1 MQIDQGEW
9 ILGPG
14 ELAAVV
20 ASFGLKAGGLSI
32 LPTALPPAAQ
42 AEEAVKAFLALDPP
56 FRAMA
61 ERCLRALADP
71 KKVVQFQNTV
81 ADERVSRCHLAWHPE
96 MGGAWV
102 SLVRSGDLRRVS
114 LRSDVELRFIVADV
128 VAADTSVQ
136 ADRLS
141 LACTTSAALAL
152 LGALDH
158 LRCARLISMLH
169 HADPVML
176 FSPEDVQARLADAAA
191 EDFRW
196 LVPFVAKLLPL
207 PVAGLA
213 VARDP
218 KPSLLELEK
227 AGLLERISED
237 GRIICDLTRA
247 GRFVEDGFRNSS
259 VKAVLSATA
268 PIPGGMGHD
277 VLVLVRSVFDLFLL
291 SMSGGDAA
299 LSTILAGDLDEIL
312 KAVFAPPPALPDL
325 EATLAPSR
333 TAPSGIEATIIDG
346 GPILPPPRLVVE
358 SGPLAGKEFFLKDG
372 LTLGR
377 QDDNGIVAIDSGIS
391 RHHAKFIGDGK
402 GGWVVQDLQSSNG
415 TFVNETRVDS
425 PTVLQ
430 PGTRIRAGGTV
441 LIFDP
446 PVA

>member
-1 MQIDQGEW
+1 MRIDKGEW
-9 ILGPG
+9 ILGQG
-14 ELAAVV
+14 EMAAVA
-20 ASFGLKAGGLSI
+20 ASFGLKPGGLSI
-32 LPTALPPAAQ
+32 LPAELPPAKE
-42 AEEAVKAFLALDPP
+42 AEEAVKAFLDLDLP
-56 FRAMA
+56 FRALA
-61 ERCLRALADP
+61 ERCLQALADP

-114 LRSDVELRFIVADV
+114 LRSDTELRFIVANA
-128 VAADTSVQ
+128 VAADTSIQ

-141 LACTTSAALAL
+141 FNCTTSAALAL

-158 LRCARLISMLH
+158 LRRARLISMLH
-169 HADPVML
+169 HVEPVML
-176 FSPEDVQARLADAAA
+176 FSPEDVQARLADAAE

-213 VARDP
+213 VAQDP
-218 KPSLLELEK
+218 KPALLELEK
-227 AGLLERISED
+227 AGLFERVNEG
-237 GRIICDLTRA
+237 GRIICNLTRA

-277 VLVLVRSVFDLFLL
+277 VLVLVRSAFDLFLL

-312 KAVFAPPPALPDL
+312 KAVFAPPPALPEPAEVPAPQGV
-325 EATLAPSR
+325 EATMIMGGPKVPPSR
-333 TAPSGIEATIIDG
+333 LA
-346 GPILPPPRLVVE
+346 VE
-358 SGPLAGKEFFLKDG
+358 SGPLAGKEFLLRDG

-377 QDDNGIVAIDSGIS
+377 QDDNGIVVIDPGIS
-391 RHHAKFIGDGK
+391 RHHAKFVGDEK
-402 GGWVVQDLQSSNG
+402 GGWAVQDLGSSNG
-415 TFVNETRVDS
+415 TFVNESRVEGL
-425 PTVLQ
+425 TVLS
-430 PGTRIRAGGTV
+430 PGTRIRAGETV

-446 PVA
+446 PVS